1 MARDI
6 SRREWLIGTTA
17 IAGGLLFNSG
27 ATAQS
32 VTIEGYVPTAENP
45 IRMMANENPYGLNK
59 AASNAMH
66 KAHKYGHLYGGGG
79 ASVELIKLIASQ
91 EKVPAENVLLSGG
104 SGEILNTLALL
115 VSIEGGKVLAP
126 YPTYDDNF
134 MDYANRRGIERIWV
148 PVDDNMAIDLDAM
161 KAAYTDD
168 VKLIYLCNPNN
179 PLPTVMHAD
188 KLREFCIEMS
198 KKCIVFVDE
207 AYYEY
212 VSDPLYDTMIPLAME
227 HENIIVTRTA
237 SKVHAFAGIR
247 IGFGFGRK
255 TILDKV
261 RSLMT
266 GSING
271 PAVFGAIASYQD
283 KEYQDFVI
291 GKNKESLQV
300 LYDFFD
306 KHNMRHIKSNAN
318 FTFFETGIDVQ
329 EVRKRILKHGIAI
342 GRPFEP
348 FTKWCRISTSKP
360 EDMKYF
366 TEVYEKE
373 FLI

>member
-1 MARDI
+1 MKNMMTRRD
-6 SRREWLIGTTA
+6 WLMGGTA
-17 IAGGLLFNSG
+17 LAGGLLLTRS
-27 ATAQS
+27 AAAQS
-32 VTIEGYVPTAENP
+32 ITIEGYVPTPENP
-45 IRMMANENPYGLNK
+45 IRMRSNENPYGISK

-79 ASVELIKLIASQ
+79 GGVDLIKLIASL
-91 EKVPAENVLLSGG
+91 ENVPTDNVLLSGG

-126 YPTYDDNF
+126 YPTYDDQF

-212 VSDPLYDTMIPLAME
+212 VSDPDYDTMIPLAVE

-237 SKVHAFAGIR
+237 SKIHAFAGIR

-255 TILDKV
+255 SILDKV
-261 RSLMT
+261 KSLMT

-271 PAVFGAIASYQD
+271 PAIYGAIASYKD
-283 KEYQDFVI
+283 KKYQQFI
-291 GKNKESLQV
+291 IRKNGEALQV

-318 FTFFETGIDVQ
+318 FTFFETGIDIN
-329 EVRKRILKHGIAI
+329 EVRARILKHGIAI

-366 TEVYEKE
+366 TEIYEKE
-373 FLI
+373 FFS